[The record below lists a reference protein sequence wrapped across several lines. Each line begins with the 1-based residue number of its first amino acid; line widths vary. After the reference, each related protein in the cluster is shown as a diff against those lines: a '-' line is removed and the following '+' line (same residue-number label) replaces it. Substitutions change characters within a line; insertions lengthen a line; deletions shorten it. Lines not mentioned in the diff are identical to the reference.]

1 MADTIDAIA
10 EIIASTCNVD
20 RATITPESHII
31 DDLGVDSLDFLDIAF
46 AIDKRFGIK
55 MPVEGWMEDVNA
67 GRASSDDFFILRNLA
82 TRIDALA
89 AARPA
94 SA

>member
-1 MADTIDAIA
+1 MADTIDAVCD
-10 EIIASTCNVD
+10 IIAQTSNID
-20 RATITPESHII
+20 RATITADSHVI

-55 MPVEGWMEDVNA
+55 MPVEAWMEDVNA
-67 GRASSDDFFILRNLA
+67 GRASSADFFIIRNLA
-82 TRIDALA
+82 GRIDALV
-89 AARPA
+89 AARQA